1 MIVSIEWLKKFVD
14 IKENPEELAELLSN
28 VGLEA
33 EPTNMPLSL
42 PGVIIAKVES
52 AKDHPNADSLK
63 ICEVNDGIN
72 IHQVICGAPNV
83 AKGQKVAFAQIGTIL
98 PGNFR
103 IKKATIRGEDSFGMI
118 CSEKELQISDEHEG
132 IMVLPESLGL
142 GEDFSSSFGYTF
154 FSIELAITPNRSD
167 AFSHL
172 GVARDIAT
180 VTKRELKHE
189 TIEPVNSKKEL
200 DLNIKLENSDDC
212 PRYVGGIIKNI
223 NLGESPDWLVDYLKS
238 IGERSVNN
246 IVDISNYIL
255 FELGHPTHIF
265 DLDKLPSREITVR
278 KAAPGEKIVTLDE
291 KEHDL
296 NSNNLLITSENE
308 PIALAGIMGGLNSS
322 VTDTTKSILI
332 ESAYFDPVT
341 IRKSAKSLFLS
352 TEASKRY
359 ERGVDPNGCLEAF
372 NRVVSLICDIT
383 GGKLVSDIVDK
394 YPKLITSKTVSLRR
408 SEMDLVIGYHFN
420 DKQINEILE
429 NLDFQYTFENN
440 IWECVIPTFRP
451 DIGREI
457 DIIEEVARIVG
468 YNAIPSDENI
478 YGTFK
483 YQHPDPDDVLNKIRD
498 SLSSI
503 GFHQIYS
510 NSLQNKNESS
520 ISGHNSIPMLNPLNV
535 EMGFLRT
542 SLLPGL
548 LKACDFN
555 IKNGSKSFRL
565 YELGNVHHSLG
576 DGLENIKE
584 FQYLSGII
592 FGNRFESS
600 VHSDSVS
607 ESIFDAKGILSFLFH
622 NRLNMN
628 IRFDHS
634 KDYEMDQAQSIVVNN
649 LKIGKYGKV
658 SEKFK
663 KDLGLD
669 LLGKF
674 YAFEVNL
681 QLIKKMMNNKKVY
694 KKINLY
700 PTIERDLNFVLKKEQ
715 EVGDLLELIRKSGK
729 QLVFEVVPKN
739 IYSNSDDIG
748 EDFKSVTFSIVFQ
761 HSSKT
766 LEDSDVNPIIDEI
779 VNFAEKK
786 FNAKLRV

>member
-1 MIVSIEWLKKFVD
+1 MIISIEWLKKFVD

-42 PGVIIAKVES
+42 PGVIIAKVENT
-52 AKDHPNADSLK
+52 KNHPNADTLK
-63 ICEVNDGIN
+63 ICEVNDGN
-72 IHQVICGAPNV
+72 QIHQVICGAPNV
-83 AKGQKVAFAQIGTIL
+83 AKGQIVAFATIGTML
-98 PGNFR
+98 PGNFK

-132 IMVLPESLGL
+132 IMVLPENLELGK
-142 GEDFSSSFGYTF
+142 DFSSSYGYKF
-154 FSIELAITPNRSD
+154 LSIQIDITPNRPD

-172 GVARDIAT
+172 GVARDIAA
-180 VTKRELKHE
+180 VTKRGLTYENIE
-189 TIEPVNSKKEL
+189 TVNSKKEF

-223 NLGESPDWLVDYLKS
+223 RLGDSPRWLVDYMKS
-238 IGERSVNN
+238 IGERSINN
-246 IVDISNYIL
+246 LVDISNYIL

-265 DLDKLPSREITVR
+265 DLDKLANREITVR
-278 KAAPGEKIVTLDE
+278 RAIPGEEIVTLDE
-291 KEHDL
+291 KAHKL
-296 NSNNLLITSENE
+296 NKNNLLITSGNE
-308 PIALAGIMGGLNSS
+308 PIALAGIIGGLSSS
-322 VTDTTKSILI
+322 VTDTTKTILI
-332 ESAYFDPVT
+332 ESAYFNPVT

-359 ERGVDPNGCLEAF
+359 ERGVDPNGCMKAF
-372 NRVVSLICDIT
+372 NHVASLICDVT
-383 GGKLVSDIVDK
+383 GGELVSDIVDK
-394 YPKLITSKTVSLRR
+394 YPNIIISKTVSLRR
-408 SEMDLVIGYHFN
+408 SEIDLVLGYYFN
-420 DKQINEILE
+420 DKIINQILE
-429 NLDFQYTFENN
+429 DLEFKYTFKENT
-440 IWECVIPTFRP
+440 WKCVIPTFRP
-451 DIGREI
+451 DIEREI
-457 DIIEEVARIVG
+457 DIIEEVARIAG
-468 YNAIPSDENI
+468 FNAIPSDENI

-483 YQHPDPDDVLNKIRD
+483 YQHPDPDNILNKIRD

-503 GFHQIYS
+503 GFHQIHS

-520 ISGHNSIPMLNPLNV
+520 ILGYNSIPMLNPLNI

-555 IKNGSKSFRL
+555 IKNGAKSFRL
-565 YELGNVHHSLG
+565 YELGNVHHSFG
-576 DGLENIKE
+576 DGLDNMKE

-592 FGNRFESS
+592 YGNKIESS

-607 ESIFDAKGILSFLFH
+607 ESIYDVKGILSFLFH

-628 IRFDHS
+628 IRYGHS
-634 KDYEMDQAQSIVVNN
+634 EDYAMDQAQGIIVNN
-649 LKIGKYGKV
+649 LKVGSYGRV
-658 SEKFK
+658 SKKFK

-669 LLGKF
+669 SAGKI
-674 YAFEVNL
+674 YAFEINL
-681 QLIKKMMNNKKVY
+681 QLIKKMMNSKKVY

-700 PTIERDLNFVLKKEQ
+700 PIIERDLNFVLKKEQ
-715 EVGDLLELIRKSGK
+715 EVGDLIEIIRKLGK
-729 QLVFEVVPKN
+729 QLVIEAKPKN

-748 EDFKSVTFSIVFQ
+748 EEFKSVTFSIVFQ

-786 FNAKLRV
+786 FHAKLRV